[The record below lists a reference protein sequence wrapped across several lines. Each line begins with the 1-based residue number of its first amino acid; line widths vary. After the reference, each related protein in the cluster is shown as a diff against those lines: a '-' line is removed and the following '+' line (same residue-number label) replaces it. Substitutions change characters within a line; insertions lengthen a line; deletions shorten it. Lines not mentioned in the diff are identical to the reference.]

1 MEIVPRARRGDFHL
15 GFEIQPPSV
24 LNQPRDAD
32 PGNLSLE
39 KIAHVRLMGFEPQ
52 HKISLTEVVP
62 VNVFDQRLP
71 EVGLNF
77 SRQRFSVGK
86 GEVIEKYRLA

>member
-1 MEIVPRARRGDFHL
+1 
-15 GFEIQPPSV
+15 
-24 LNQPRDAD
+24 
-32 PGNLSLE
+32 
-39 KIAHVRLMGFEPQ
+39 MGFEPQ

-86 GEVIEKYRLA
+86 GEVIENIASRKTAGFIPVSCDFHVQIYSNCTMAT